1 MTDDGPYPV
10 GQRVKT
16 TVTFADYSGTPTDPT
31 TITFKYENP
40 AGTVTTIIYPAAGVT
55 KIGTGVFS
63 AEVTF
68 DTAGSWWRRWNGTG
82 TIVAAFE
89 APWFV
94 TPTRF

>member
-10 GQRVKT
+10 GQKVKST
-16 TVTFADYSGTPTDPT
+16 ATFADYNGTPTNPT
-31 TITFKYENP
+31 TVVFKYEKP
-40 AGTVTTIIYPAAGVT
+40 DGTVFSPTVTSLGSGVYT
-55 KIGTGVFS
+55 

-82 TIVAAFE
+82 AIVAAFE